1 VALKVCLVSSDG
13 TISARRIKADDC
25 FLSAKGIEMLSS
37 LEVAKLR
44 CEAGQLGLIVRKR
57 LGVGNFAEIISE
69 GPIKLGS
76 LFSNLAIMYVPRII
90 DGARYNLTIRSKRK
104 NIGYVMVM
112 SPAIVETGLY
122 PTIPRLL
129 Q

>member
-1 VALKVCLVSSDG
+1 MALKVCLVSSDG

-44 CEAGQLGLIVRKR
+44 CEAGQLGLIVKKR
-57 LGVGNFAEIISE
+57 LGVGNFAEMISE

-76 LFSNLAIMYVPRII
+76 LFSNMSSLPERVQVSNKSMETFSAAIST
-90 DGARYNLTIRSKRK
+90 ALTAKS
-104 NIGYVMVM
+104 N
-112 SPAIVETGLY
+112 
-122 PTIPRLL
+122 
-129 Q
+129 